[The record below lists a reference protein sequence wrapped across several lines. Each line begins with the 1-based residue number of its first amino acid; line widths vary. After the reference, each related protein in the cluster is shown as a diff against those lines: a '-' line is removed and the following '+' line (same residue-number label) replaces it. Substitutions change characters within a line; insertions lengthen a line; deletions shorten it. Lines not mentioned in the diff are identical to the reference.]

1 MFCIEEPYI
10 SCTHKL
16 FDDGG
21 GNNSEIFHGSSLVV
35 PLHDISSYYES
46 NIDQQDLYSSW
57 NA

>member
-16 FDDGG
+16 FDDGD

-46 NIDQQDLYSSW
+46 NIDQQDMYSC
-57 NA
+57 